1 MYFVDNGRIIQGRH
15 AIAGQFPHQA
25 GLYLYGPDGIYS
37 FCGGALIHPEW
48 VLTAAHCVDGSVS
61 ITVRL
66 GTLKSKGN
74 SESSLQV
81 INSTFSIKHNQYVL
95 NDTVLLNDIALIKLS
110 QPAKLNGKY

>member
-1 MYFVDNGRIIQGRH
+1 M
-15 AIAGQFPHQA
+15 
-25 GLYLYGPDGIYS
+25 
-37 FCGGALIHPEW
+37 IHPEW
-48 VLTAAHCVDGSVS
+48 VLTAAHCVDGAVS

-81 INSTFSIKHNQYVL
+81 INSTFSIKHSQY
-95 NDTVLLNDIALIKLS
+95 NRTGLLNDIALIKLS